1 MAIAR
6 KNSRR
11 IVVDNVT
18 YRWTVRRR
26 PTYSQGLASP
36 ISFVAEL
43 LNEPAGRLLVSLP
56 AARPDNWLGAAS
68 AVVTP
73 ALVARQIAD
82 ARAAGWEP
90 ARRGQVLKVKLT
102 DAEPCTS
109 APACPNS
116 TGR

>member
-6 KNSRR
+6 RHSRR
-11 IVVDNVT
+11 IVVDNVI

-26 PTYSQGLASP
+26 PSYSQGLASP
-36 ISFVAEL
+36 ITFVAEL
-43 LNEPAGRLLVSLP
+43 LHEPAGKLLVSLP

-73 ALVARQIAD
+73 GLVARQISD

-90 ARRGQVLKVKLT
+90 ARRGPVFKVQLQ
-102 DAEPCTS
+102 D
-109 APACPNS
+109 
-116 TGR
+116 G

>member
-11 IVVDNVT
+11 IVVDNVI

-26 PTYSQGLASP
+26 PTYNQGLAAP
-36 ISFVAEL
+36 ISFVVEL
-43 LNEPAGRLLVSLP
+43 LDEPAGRLLVSFP

-90 ARRGQVLKVKLT
+90 ARRGPVFQINLS
-102 DAEPCTS
+102 D
-109 APACPNS
+109 
-116 TGR
+116 